1 MACSRST
8 AAKQTVRGQRYSAR
22 IVAGHGKR
30 NTRQEPTQTT
40 TDFRAQARFPTDHF
54 DDCCMRVGDS
64 EKTEG
69 FPWRPLVR
77 SAWPAGQI

>member
-8 AAKQTVRGQRYSAR
+8 AAKQTVRGQSYSAR

-54 DDCCMRVGDS
+54 DDLLYAC
-64 EKTEG
+64 
-69 FPWRPLVR
+69 WR
-77 SAWPAGQI
+77 